1 MSCRGCWTFGALCR
15 GQIDPIFYLRPPVVL
30 GVVGSNLKRKNGEK
44 INNEYIINMNETNT
58 RKKTLYDD
66 EDKQG
71 AWRINVDRVWIRVE
85 MYTSV

>member
-1 MSCRGCWTFGALCR
+1 MMTCPYCCFFSIELSVSCRGCWTFGALCR

-58 RKKTLYDD
+58 RS
-66 EDKQG
+66 
-71 AWRINVDRVWIRVE
+71 INCLPHNHIVR
-85 MYTSV
+85 